1 MNSNITVLNT
11 GDSKDRRSQ
20 RTRETIVRTAERL
33 FAAHGVEGVSLNTIT
48 TAAHQN
54 NRNAVQYHFGNKK
67 GLLQAIFDK
76 HSPNVM
82 QRRHDLIDQYT
93 AQGLPM
99 PLVAAKAMIIPLAEK
114 LEDSDGGAH
123 YIHISAELNATNTLN
138 YFLNSEVGLRLQRE
152 TKLAELVAEH
162 MNHIPTSLI
171 MQRFMLIAG
180 FVFHSLSEHERIRN
194 SDAKLGILSDTEL
207 LVNNL
212 SDATAGLLSAGA
224 SEESLNLVNSLK
236 TASAAR

>member
-1 MNSNITVLNT
+1 MSSNITVLNT

-33 FAAHGVEGVSLNTIT
+33 FATHGVEGVSLNTIT

-82 QRRHDLIDQYT
+82 KRRHELIDQLM
-93 AQGLPM
+93 AEDLPM
-99 PLVAAKAMIIPLAEK
+99 AIVAAKAMVLPLAEK
-114 LEDSDGGAH
+114 LEDTDGGAY

-138 YFLNSEVGLRLQRE
+138 YFLNSEEGIRLQRE
-152 TKLAELVAEH
+152 TKLAELVAEQ
-162 MNHIPTSLI
+162 MNHIPSSLI
-171 MQRFMLIAG
+171 LQRFMLLAG
-180 FVFHSLSEHERIRN
+180 FVFHSLSEHARIRN
-194 SDAKLGILSDTEL
+194 SDAKLGVLSDTEL
-207 LVNNL
+207 MVSNL
-212 SDATAGLLSAGA
+212 IDSCAGLLSAGA
-224 SEESLNLVNSLK
+224 SDHSLGLINSLK
-236 TASAAR
+236 SAGVST